1 MRLQRNRMIWAGWAT
16 MALLAPGVHGQSPA
30 PAVTAFIDVNV
41 VTMDSVPAQLRR
53 VVLVENGRILR
64 IGDRSLPIPAG
75 ALRIEGQGTR
85 WLMPGLVD
93 MHVHMFDRGEMVQ
106 YLANGI
112 TTVRNLHG
120 LNLHLAWRDSLARGL
135 MTGPRLLTAGPIL
148 DGDPPTRGTNTLVR
162 NAAEAV
168 AEVDRQ
174 AAAGFDWIKVYDN
187 ISPEAYAAVS
197 AAAARHRLPVAGHVP
212 TPVTLAGVLAARQRT
227 IEHVEE
233 LLPLFGDGRSA
244 AGVDSIARAI
254 AAAGVAVTPT
264 IVVYQSA
271 LDQVRDWTAV
281 QARPA
286 MAFLNPTT
294 RQQWGWDPTGSS
306 RSGNP
311 QGLTRF
317 TRTTDFFLTTLV
329 PALHRAG
336 VVLLA
341 GSDAPIPAI
350 VPGFGFHEELVLLGR
365 AGLSPSEV
373 LRIATRNAA
382 IVSGADARRGRVRE
396 GQDADLLLLESDP
409 RTSLDALQRRVGVMV
424 AGRWHAQQEL
434 DAALSALRRP

>member
-1 MRLQRNRMIWAGWAT
+1 MQQVRSGVILT
-16 MALLAPGVHGQSPA
+16 LLAAMAPGAVAQSA
-30 PAVTAFIDVNV
+30 GAGVTAFVDVNV
-41 VTMDSVPAQLRR
+41 LTMDSTPVRLRQ
-53 VVLVENGRILR
+53 VVLVEHGRISR
-64 IGDRSLPIPAG
+64 IGDRGMAIPAG
-75 ALRIEGQGTR
+75 ATRIEGQGTR

-93 MHVHMFDRGEMVQ
+93 MHVHMFDRGELLQ

-120 LNLHLAWRDSLARGL
+120 LNRHLAWRDSLARGT
-135 MTGPRLLTAGPIL
+135 MTGPRLITAGPIL

-162 NAAEAV
+162 NAAEAT
-168 AEVDRQ
+168 AQVDSQ

-187 ISPEAYAAVS
+187 ISPEAYAAVT

-271 LDQVRDWTAV
+271 LDQVRDWAAV

-286 MAFLNPTT
+286 MAFLNPAT
-294 RQQWGWDPTGSS
+294 RQQWGWDPTGSA

-311 QGLTRF
+311 QGLARF
-317 TRTTDFFLTTLV
+317 TRTTDFFLGTLV

-341 GSDAPIPAI
+341 GSDSPIPAI
-350 VPGFGFHEELVLLGR
+350 IPGFGYHDELLLLHR
-365 AGLSPSEV
+365 AGLSPAEV
-373 LRIATRNAA
+373 LQIATRNAA
-382 IVSGADARRGRVRE
+382 IVNGLDAQRGRVRP
-396 GQDADLLLLESDP
+396 GHDADLLLLESDP
-409 RTSLDALQRRVGVMV
+409 RADLAALQRRVGVMV
-424 AGRWHAQQEL
+424 AGRWHAQAEL
-434 DAALSALRRP
+434 ERDLAALRR